1 MSIIDEV
8 TYINK
13 SNKTENKEN
22 IIEVE
27 LGDDS
32 NPELLDETNE
42 ILTSNLDVTII
53 KDNKYKR
60 GLIRSLTK

>member
-1 MSIIDEV
+1 MV
-8 TYINK
+8 TFK
-13 SNKTENKEN
+13 MTKKTENKEN